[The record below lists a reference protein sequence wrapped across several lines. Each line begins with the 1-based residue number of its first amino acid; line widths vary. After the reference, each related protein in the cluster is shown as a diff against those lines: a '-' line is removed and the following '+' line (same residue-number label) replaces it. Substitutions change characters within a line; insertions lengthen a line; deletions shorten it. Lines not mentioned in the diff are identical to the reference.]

1 MYVCI
6 YVSDWVNYCSHSH
19 PGIDR
24 IDIYMDISKTH
35 FFTQQTYK
43 TLRRAKT
50 QNNVFFK
57 LLDQIA

>member
-24 IDIYMDISKTH
+24 IDIYIYGH
-35 FFTQQTYK
+35 FKNTS
-43 TLRRAKT
+43 LIN
-50 QNNVFFK
+50 QNWNLFEIPIFY
-57 LLDQIA
+57 LLLAMTV